1 MFSRWGEFAYQHR
14 RVIPLVVVAII
25 ILLYLTFGMRLSDR
39 MSQEG
44 WDDPN
49 SDSTTAAAIEARTFG
64 RDNNGDVILLFTA
77 ETGTIDESPE
87 FGHIQEYLTNLLANH
102 PDQIDHITSYFDKR
116 VDRLISQDKR
126 TAFAAIAL
134 KGNGDQTLK
143 DFRAIEVQLAGASRM
158 FPGVSTQIAGATAV
172 ADALDEGMSQDIS
185 RAEFYAL
192 PAVALLLLVVFGS
205 LVAACMPLIVG
216 CLSIVGSLGVL
227 SILAGFTQVNVF
239 AHSVVTLLGLGLAI
253 DYGLFMVSRFREELN
268 RGGGQDVRTAVRR
281 ATGTAGKTVVFSA
294 AMVAVA
300 LSGLL
305 VFPQAFLKS
314 VAYGAISAVGL
325 AAVLSVTM
333 LPALFS
339 LLGHNIDKFMVRR
352 PRWAGVTGVV
362 AHALGRDRQGGQAG
376 QRSAS
381 TRGRGRSRSYS
392 RSRAA
397 AAAPAAASKGSKKL
411 SETWWYRL
419 PNWSMGHAVWVTCA
433 IVGGLLLLAL
443 PIGGVEFGGINETY
457 LPPTNEVRAAQSTF
471 DREFPEFRTEPIKLV
486 VTNADNDQLVQVY
499 QQAEQVEGLTGRF
512 TPTSATKDG
521 ITVLSAGIVDR
532 AHNQSVVDQLRA
544 IEPPPGVKV
553 YVGGTPALEIESIEA
568 LFDKLPLMSF
578 YIVLATFV
586 LMALVFGSLVLPAK
600 AVIMTLLGMGA
611 TIGLL
616 TWMFVDGVGANL
628 FGFTPGPLMSPVL
641 VLIMAIIYGL
651 STDYEVFLVSRMVE
665 ARERRAATDVAIKFG
680 TAHTGGII
688 SAAAIIM
695 IVVCGAFGFSDIVMM
710 KYIAFGMIFALLF
723 DATIIRMMLV
733 PAVMHLLQDDNW
745 WAPPWVKSAAG
756 ALGHRVSRNQ
766 GQGQGRGRGQ
776 AGRPKRAPRPQPQPP
791 RAAQPRQPARPVRR
805 PRTNIPEP
813 DSRASVRMERDRAS
827 SSKQPSNQHPR
838 REETI
843 ELATGSLPPQRFDKP
858 RTTNPSTHR
867 HFSPTTGRNT
877 KQVPFTELLKRL
889 ESED

>member
-14 RVIPLVVVAII
+14 RVIPLVVVAVI

-134 KGNGDQTLK
+134 KGDGDQTLK
-143 DFRAIEVQLAGASRM
+143 DFRAIEVQLAGAGRM

-172 ADALDEGMSQDIS
+172 ADALDEGMSRDIR

-216 CLSIVGSLGVL
+216 GLSIVGSLGVL

-362 AHALGRDRQGGQAG
+362 ARALGRARQSGPAG
-376 QRSAS
+376 RRSA
-381 TRGRGRSRSYS
+381 RGRGHSRSYS

-419 PNWSMGHAVWVTCA
+419 PNWSMQHAVWVTCA

-443 PIGGVEFGGINETY
+443 PIGGMEFGGINETY
-457 LPPTNEVRAAQSTF
+457 LPPTNQVRTAQSTF

-499 QQAEQVEGLTGRF
+499 QQAAQVEGLTGRF

-553 YVGGTPALEIESIEA
+553 YIGGTPALEIESIEA

-600 AVIMTLLGMGA
+600 AIIMTLLGMGT

-665 ARERRAATDVAIKFG
+665 AREHRAATDVAIKFG

-756 ALGHRVSRNQ
+756 ALGHRVSQSQ
-766 GQGQGRGRGQ
+766 GQSREQ
-776 AGRPKRAPRPQPQPP
+776 ARRPKRAPRPRRLTRSTQQG
-791 RAAQPRQPARPVRR
+791 QPARPVRR
-805 PRTNIPEP
+805 PRTNIPKQ
-813 DSRASVRMERDRAS
+813 DSRASVRIERNRAS

-843 ELATGSLPPQRFDKP
+843 ELAIGNLPPQRFDKP
-858 RTTNPSTHR
+858 RATNPSTHR

>member
-87 FGHIQEYLTNLLANH
+87 FGHIQEYLTNLLAGH

-134 KGNGDQTLK
+134 KGDGDQTLK
-143 DFRAIEVQLAGASRM
+143 DFRAIEAQLAGAGRM

-172 ADALDEGMSQDIS
+172 ADALDESMSRDIS

-216 CLSIVGSLGVL
+216 GLSIVGSLGVL

-362 AHALGRDRQGGQAG
+362 AHALGRARQGGQA
-376 QRSAS
+376 
-381 TRGRGRSRSYS
+381 RGHGHSRSYTHS
-392 RSRAA
+392 RTAA
-397 AAAPAAASKGSKKL
+397 ATPATASKGSKKL

-419 PNWSMGHAVWVTCA
+419 PNWSMQHAVWVTCA

-457 LPPTNEVRAAQSTF
+457 LPPTNQVRTAQSTF
-471 DREFPEFRTEPIKLV
+471 NREFPEFRTEPIKLV

-499 QQAEQVEGLTGRF
+499 QQAAQVEGLTGRF

-733 PAVMHLLQDDNW
+733 PAVMHLLQDDTW

-756 ALGHRVSRNQ
+756 ALGHRVSRSQ
-766 GQGQGRGRGQ
+766 GQGQSREPTPTITAGPTAAANPINPTGPAGQ
-776 AGRPKRAPRPQPQPP
+776 ASAPTSNKYS
-791 RAAQPRQPARPVRR
+791 
-805 PRTNIPEP
+805 RT
-813 DSRASVRMERDRAS
+813 R
-827 SSKQPSNQHPR
+827 
-838 REETI
+838 
-843 ELATGSLPPQRFDKP
+843 LPC
-858 RTTNPSTHR
+858 
-867 HFSPTTGRNT
+867 
-877 KQVPFTELLKRL
+877 
-889 ESED
+889 

>member
-87 FGHIQEYLTNLLANH
+87 FGHIQEYLTNLLAGH

-134 KGNGDQTLK
+134 KGDGDQTLK
-143 DFRAIEVQLAGASRM
+143 DFRAIEAQLAGAGRM

-172 ADALDEGMSQDIS
+172 ADALDESMSRDIS

-216 CLSIVGSLGVL
+216 GLSIVGSLGVL

-362 AHALGRDRQGGQAG
+362 AHALGRARQGGQA
-376 QRSAS
+376 
-381 TRGRGRSRSYS
+381 RGHGHSRSYTHS
-392 RSRAA
+392 RTAA
-397 AAAPAAASKGSKKL
+397 ATPATASKGSKKL

-457 LPPTNEVRAAQSTF
+457 LPPTNQVRTAQSTF
-471 DREFPEFRTEPIKLV
+471 NREFPEFRTEPIKLV

-499 QQAEQVEGLTGRF
+499 QQAAQVEGLTGRF

-616 TWMFVDGVGANL
+616 TWMFVDGAGANL

-776 AGRPKRAPRPQPQPP
+776 SGRPKRAPRPQPQPP

-813 DSRASVRMERDRAS
+813 DSRASVRIERDRAS

-843 ELATGSLPPQRFDKP
+843 ELATGNLPPQRFDKP
-858 RTTNPSTHR
+858 HATNPSTHR

>member
-87 FGHIQEYLTNLLANH
+87 FGHIQEYLTNLLAGH

-134 KGNGDQTLK
+134 KGDGDQTLK
-143 DFRAIEVQLAGASRM
+143 DFRAIEAQLAGAGRM

-172 ADALDEGMSQDIS
+172 ADALDESMSRDIS

-216 CLSIVGSLGVL
+216 GLSIVGSLGVL

-362 AHALGRDRQGGQAG
+362 AHALGRARQGGQA
-376 QRSAS
+376 
-381 TRGRGRSRSYS
+381 RGHGHSRSYTHS
-392 RSRAA
+392 RTAA
-397 AAAPAAASKGSKKL
+397 ATPATASKGSKKL

-419 PNWSMGHAVWVTCA
+419 PNWSMQHAVWVTCA

-457 LPPTNEVRAAQSTF
+457 LPPTNQVRTAQSTF
-471 DREFPEFRTEPIKLV
+471 NREFPEFRTEPIKLV
-486 VTNADNDQLVQVY
+486 VTNADNNQLVQVY
-499 QQAEQVEGLTGRF
+499 QQAAQVEGLTGRF

-553 YVGGTPALEIESIEA
+553 YVAGTPALEIESIEA

-766 GQGQGRGRGQ
+766 GQGQGQGRGRGQ
-776 AGRPKRAPRPQPQPP
+776 SGRPKRAPRPQPQPP